1 MLLLALLFAAQ
12 ADPALDMVDG
22 IKRYLVRA
30 TESRPAPRHDRD
42 RLKHDLGV
50 VDPRVRPNLHRGTLL
65 HENSDWRA
73 FDARW
78 QTLARVNAEGVVY
91 EPKRVGSCA
100 AVAIPDAGEQPEH
113 LARAQRLAAS
123 GCLVLAPV
131 LIDRDT
137 TWSGNPKVRMTSQSH
152 REFIYR
158 MAFPL
163 GRHIIGY
170 EVQKVLAA
178 VDWLAAEHP
187 ALPIEIH
194 GRREGALIAVYAAA
208 IDPRIKKVTVSE
220 YPSPGIDLWKQPIDR
235 NVWRGFKDFDES
247 AIPKSDT
254 TAEEPAPVRIAPRD
268 PVERMRR
275 QFEEL
280 IDFTQRLIAPAEIIR
295 ANRFSSEGAK
305 LKDVLRDE
313 VFGRLPSPSVPINA
327 RVTPLSGTATYDAH
341 EVRFDIHRDLS
352 GYGVILVPKG
362 LKPAERRAAVVL
374 QHGLNGRPQDLFG
387 QPRNVRAFEVYRNYG
402 ETLVNAG
409 YIVYVPQNPYIH
421 DFRPIARLANPL
433 GLSLYSVIFAQYERM
448 LDWLVT
454 LPYVDANRIGFYG
467 LSYGGKTALRI
478 PPLLDRFQIAVC
490 AGDFNEWIRKLT
502 SPDLPYSYMFTGEY
516 EILEWNLAHVA
527 SHAEMAMLMAP
538 RPFMV
543 ERGHRDGVGD
553 DEWVSYEYAKVRR
566 FYDEA
571 GLGDRTKI
579 AYFNG
584 PHRID
589 GIEALAFLNRFLQPI
604 RVGAAKVVIT
614 PPAGIPMAGYYSTR
628 LMTGVHDDLHAKAI
642 VISAGDQRVALVA
655 CDLVNIPPA
664 VIEEARELI
673 QAATGIP
680 AANVMIS
687 ATHSHT
693 GPLVPGGG
701 AREGAYGG
709 NLPIARDYRNALPRK
724 IAESVRLAAE
734 RLTPARA
741 SFGKGREETIGF
753 NRRFFMKDGTVG
765 WNPGKLNPNIVKPAG
780 AIDAEVPVV
789 YFESTSGEP
798 IATYV
803 NFALHLD
810 TVGGLEASGDYP
822 FTLASELSKAKGA
835 SMLTMFTIGAAGNIN
850 HIDVKSGSPQK
861 GHGEAARIGGVLARE
876 VLNTMQRLEPAPGAS
891 LRIARRTVLLDPAR
905 LEPGDEARAAAFAKQ
920 LDAGET
926 VSFIDTVYTFKV
938 LDTVARR
945 GQPLEAEVQVI
956 ALGDRVAWV
965 ALPGEVF
972 TELAAAIKRDSP
984 FPLTIVTELAH
995 GPVTYFPNDAA
1006 FPQGNYEVVTS
1017 RGARGS
1023 GEKLVEA
1030 ARTLLRELKP

>member
-1 MLLLALLFAAQ
+1 MLLPALLLFAAQ
-12 ADPALDMVDG
+12 ADPALEMVEG
-22 IKRYLVRA
+22 VKRYLVHA
-30 TESRPAPRHDRD
+30 NQTRPAARHHPD
-42 RLKHDLGV
+42 RLKYNLGV
-50 VDPRVRPNLHRGTLL
+50 VDARVPPNLERGAQL
-65 HENSDWRA
+65 HEAPGWRA

-78 QTLARVNAEGVVY
+78 QTLPRLSAEGVLY
-91 EPKRVGSCA
+91 EPKRSPTCA
-100 AVAIPDAGEQPEH
+100 AVAVPDAGEQPEA
-113 LARAQRLAAS
+113 LARAHQLAAS
-123 GCLVLAPV
+123 GCVVLAPV
-131 LIDRDT
+131 LIDRNT
-137 TWSGNPKVRMTSQSH
+137 TWSGNPKIRMTSQSH

-158 MAFPL
+158 MTFPL

-178 VDWLAAEHP
+178 VDWLTAQHAR
-187 ALPIEIH
+187 LPLEVY
-194 GRREGALIAVYAAA
+194 GRREGALIGVYAAA
-208 IDPRIKKVTVSE
+208 VDPRIAKVAVSE
-220 YPSPGIDLWKQPIDR
+220 YPSPRADLWKQPIDR
-235 NVWRGFKDFDES
+235 NVWRALQDFDES
-247 AIPKSDT
+247 AVAKTDT
-254 TAEEPAPVRIAPRD
+254 GIEPPATGPVTPRQ
-268 PVERMRR
+268 PVERLRR
-275 QFEEL
+275 QFDEM
-280 IDFTQRLIAPAEIIR
+280 IDFTQRLVAPAEIVR
-295 ANRFSSEGAK
+295 ASRFRNEGAK
-305 LKDVLRDE
+305 LKDVLRNE
-313 VFGRLPSPSVPINA
+313 VFGRLPAASVPMNA
-327 RVTPLSGTATYDAH
+327 RVTPLSSTGTYDAH
-341 EVRFDIHRDLS
+341 EVRFDVHRDLS
-352 GYGVILVPKG
+352 GYGILLVPRN

-374 QHGLNGRPQDLFG
+374 QHGLNGRPQDLFA
-387 QPRNVRAFEVYRNYG
+387 QPQTTRAFEVYRNYG
-402 ETLVNAG
+402 ETLLNAG
-409 YIVYVPQNPYIH
+409 YVVYLPQNPYIH

-433 GLSLYSVIFAQYERM
+433 GLSLYSVITAQYERM

-454 LPYVDANRIGFYG
+454 LPYIDPGRIGFYG

-478 PPLLDRFQIAVC
+478 PPLDDRFQAAVC

-502 SPDLPYSYMFTGEY
+502 SPDLPYSYVFTVEY

-571 GLGDRTKI
+571 GIGDRTKI

-589 GIEALAFLNRFLQPI
+589 GIEALPFLNRALQPL

-614 PPAGIPMAGYYSTR
+614 PPAGMPMAGYYSTR
-628 LMTGVHDDLHAKAI
+628 LMTGVHDDLHSKAI
-642 VISAGDQRVALVA
+642 VIADGNQRVALVA
-655 CDLVNIPPA
+655 CDLVNLPPG
-664 VIEEARELI
+664 VIEEARALI

-693 GPLVPGGG
+693 GPLVPGNG

-709 NLPIARDYRNALPRK
+709 NLPVAREYRSELPRK
-724 IAESVRLAAE
+724 IAESVRLAAG

-741 SFGKGREETIGF
+741 SFGKGREDSISF
-753 NRRFFMKDGTVG
+753 NRRFFMKDGSVG

-780 AIDAEVPVV
+780 PVDPEVPVV
-789 YFESTSGEP
+789 YFETSGGEP
-798 IATYV
+798 IAAYV

-810 TVGGLEASGDYP
+810 TVGGLEASADYP
-822 FTLASELSKAKGA
+822 YTLALELAKARGA
-835 SMLTMFTIGAAGNIN
+835 SLLTLFTIGAAGNIN
-850 HIDVKSGSPQK
+850 HIDVKSGTPQK
-861 GHGEAARIGGVLARE
+861 GHGEAARIGTVLSRA
-876 VLNTMQRLEPAPGAS
+876 VVKTMENLQPVSGGLIRTAS
-891 LRIARRTVLLDPAR
+891 RTVLLDPAR
-905 LEPGDEARAAAFAKQ
+905 LDAGDEARATAFAKQ

-926 VSFIDTVYTFKV
+926 VKFLDTVFTFKV

-945 GQPLEAEVQVI
+945 GRPLEAEVQVI
-956 ALGDRVAWV
+956 ALGDSIAWV

-1006 FPQGNYEVVTS
+1006 FDQGNYEVVTS
-1017 RGARGS
+1017 RAARGS

-1030 ARTLLRELKP
+1030 ARTLLRQLK